1 MKIEINRNLFLACM
15 GLVLSG
21 DDSYDHR
28 DADLSHLA
36 DRIRAAGFSSDAR
49 SWFAQARTGQV
60 AVNPYWPRGSQL
72 AAACFF
78 ISGQYHFVCRPMPPF
93 LRSAGAPPD
102 PLGPADFDGWIRGLP
117 RFLRLLDAHPVT
129 PRLWDDYCRIIQARF
144 PLWRPMAEASD
155 RAAQRFF
162 GRSAPEMVFSPNLFR
177 PAIADFVHAGGR
189 IITIAAC
196 PDEETMLHETLHMAF
211 DGYRETIAAFAQ
223 SHGLGGLAD
232 QEKMLRLG
240 YMADGSAQSAARALE
255 DCFVRALSAVL
266 SEAGEERLAF
276 HVRSGFT
283 GVPLIASYIRRIRPT
298 MESLDALIK
307 AVFSDTAA
315 NRT

>member
-78 ISGQYHFVCRPMPPF
+78 ISSQYHFDLPSYAAF

-129 PRLWDDYCRIIQARF
+129 PRLWDDYCRIIQTRF

-196 PDEETMLHETLHMAF
+196 PDAETMLHETLHMAF

>member
-28 DADLSHLA
+28 DADLSHLV
-36 DRIRAAGFSSDAR
+36 DRIRAAGFSIDAR

-78 ISGQYHFVCRPMPPF
+78 ISGQYHFDLPSYAAF

-102 PLGPADFDGWIRGLP
+102 PLGPADFCGCWMRIRLP
-117 RFLRLLDAHPVT
+117 RGSGMIIAALYRRAFRCGAPWPRRPIEPHSGFGAGQPRKWFSAPTSFALPSRILCTPAAGSLRLPLAPMRKPCCTKRCIWPLTGTEKRSPLLPKVT
-129 PRLWDDYCRIIQARF
+129 VL
-144 PLWRPMAEASD
+144 
-155 RAAQRFF
+155 AAWPTRK
-162 GRSAPEMVFSPNLFR
+162 RCSSL
-177 PAIADFVHAGGR
+177 AIWP
-189 IITIAAC
+189 T
-196 PDEETMLHETLHMAF
+196 
-211 DGYRETIAAFAQ
+211 
-223 SHGLGGLAD
+223 
-232 QEKMLRLG
+232 
-240 YMADGSAQSAARALE
+240 AQSAARALE

-276 HVRSGFT
+276 HVHSGFT